1 MDGRSPLVVDD
12 PRRLR
17 CEKDAPGSARWV
29 EVIGE
34 GRATLPV
41 WGIYTGSGAQA
52 AEGVE
57 ALSEVAGFAW
67 LLLVMILLQAP
78 GALEDRVICPTIRC
92 LCSNLERLT

>member
-1 MDGRSPLVVDD
+1 MFVPVRAREKGLKSGGVDGRSPLVVDD

-41 WGIYTGSGAQA
+41 WGIYNIYIYIYIT
-52 AEGVE
+52 
-57 ALSEVAGFAW
+57 
-67 LLLVMILLQAP
+67 
-78 GALEDRVICPTIRC
+78 
-92 LCSNLERLT
+92 